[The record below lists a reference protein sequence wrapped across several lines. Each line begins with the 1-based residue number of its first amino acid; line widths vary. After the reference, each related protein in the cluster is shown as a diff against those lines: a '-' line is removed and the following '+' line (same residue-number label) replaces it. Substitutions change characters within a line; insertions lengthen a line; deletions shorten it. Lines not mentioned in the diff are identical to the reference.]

1 MPSRVMIANYIFRH
15 TSFTMA
21 TSINGIGT
29 TFYGQSGFEA
39 DGSFITTKWVI
50 FAFLPI
56 VPTASMRVRYAAQEG
71 GFFSSGTSYEVIM
84 DYPID
89 IGQVLRTW
97 AYVISFIALIALM
110 DKGPDSGWK
119 FALFGMMALLP
130 HTLRWFS
137 RRWALEDHMKR
148 LERENGRAR
157 PASSAKPAAPTRLE
171 DLPRVSTCPKCKYTR
186 KPDDYAPA
194 WQCPSCKVA
203 YNKVSN

>member
-1 MPSRVMIANYIFRH
+1 MIANYIFRH
-15 TSFTMA
+15 TIFTMA
-21 TSINGIGT
+21 SSINGIGT
-29 TFYGQSGFEA
+29 TFYGQAGFEP

-50 FAFLPI
+50 FAYLPI
-56 VPTASMRVRYAAQEG
+56 IPTASMRVRYAGEEN
-71 GFFSSGTSYEVIM
+71 GFFSSGTKYHVIM

-97 AYVISFIALIALM
+97 AYVISFITLLALL
-110 DKGPDSGWK
+110 DKGPDAGWK
-119 FALFGMMALLP
+119 IGLLCAMALLP

-137 RRWALEDHMKR
+137 RRWAVEDHMKSLQR
-148 LERENGRAR
+148 QHSSAR
-157 PASSAKPAAPTRLE
+157 SASSAKPASPTRLE
-171 DLPRVSTCPKCKYTR
+171 DLPRVSTCPKCRYTR

>member
-1 MPSRVMIANYIFRH
+1 MITDYLFRH
-15 TSFTMA
+15 RKSNMA

-29 TFYGQSGFEA
+29 TFYGQSGFEP

-50 FAFLPI
+50 FAYLPI
-56 VPTASMRVRYAAQEG
+56 VPTASMRVRYAAQES
-71 GFFSSGTSYEVIM
+71 GFFSSGTRYEVIM

-97 AYVISFIALIALM
+97 AYVISFIMLIALL
-110 DKGPDSGWK
+110 DKAPGSGWK
-119 FALFGMMALLP
+119 FGLFGAMALLP
-130 HTLRWFS
+130 HTLRWFA
-137 RRWALEDHMKR
+137 RRWAFEDYVNASQR
-148 LERENGRAR
+148 ANVSAR
-157 PASSAKPAAPTRLE
+157 PASSAKPSSPTRLE